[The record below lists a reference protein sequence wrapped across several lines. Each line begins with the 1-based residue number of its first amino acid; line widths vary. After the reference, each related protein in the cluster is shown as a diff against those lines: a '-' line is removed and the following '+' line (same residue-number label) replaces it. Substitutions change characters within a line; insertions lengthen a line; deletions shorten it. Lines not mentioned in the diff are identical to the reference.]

1 MDKGLRNYIKFFIS
15 LAVMGFGISLVTK
28 SSLGT
33 SAVSSVPYVL
43 SNVFNL
49 SFGTFTLAINILYF
63 VIQILILRKDFPKN
77 QYFQIVVG
85 PVLGLFI
92 DLSMFILANL
102 TIQLYIVKLVVL
114 FIGCFIV
121 AYSIVMQLE
130 ADVVINPTEGIV
142 KVIADKTSIA
152 FSAMKTY
159 FDIFLVIVSV
169 SISYLSLGRIVGVR
183 EGTLISAFV
192 VGYFIKL
199 ILKIK
204 KGE

>member
-1 MDKGLRNYIKFFIS
+1 MDKGLRNYIKFLLS
-15 LAVMGFGISLVTK
+15 LAVMGFGIALVTK

-43 SNVFNL
+43 SNVFSL
-49 SFGTFTLAINILYF
+49 SFGTFTFAINILYF

-102 TIQLYIVKLVVL
+102 TIELYIVKLLVL
-114 FIGCFIV
+114 FTGCFIV

-142 KVIADKTSIA
+142 KVISDKFNIA

-169 SISYLSLGRIVGVR
+169 LISYLSLGMIVGVR

-199 ILKIK
+199 IIKIK

>member
-1 MDKGLRNYIKFFIS
+1 MYKGLRNYIKFFIS